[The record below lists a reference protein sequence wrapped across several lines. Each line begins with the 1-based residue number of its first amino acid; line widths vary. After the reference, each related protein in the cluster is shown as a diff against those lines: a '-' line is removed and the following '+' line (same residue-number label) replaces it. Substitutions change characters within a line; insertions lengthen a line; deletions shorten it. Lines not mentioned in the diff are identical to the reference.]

1 MEHLTSAE
9 IADRLET
16 TPGNVDVIFF
26 RAMRRLRESA
36 GAMSAERAFADFA
49 AAWERGEQPDP
60 AAAIAAA
67 AEGDREPLA
76 GMLAAYLAAH
86 PRVDITEEEVAAR
99 AADSRSEPPR
109 AWPELL
115 PALRA
120 RSGTTRGAL
129 VTRLAEA
136 LGHPEARAQVEE
148 HVHGLETGQLAAA
161 RVRPPV
167 VAALARILDVPE
179 AVLEPA
185 AADGATDV
193 RSEPRRG
200 VPPRSPR
207 HGAAAEVAERA
218 G

>member
-1 MEHLTSAE
+1 
-9 IADRLET
+9 
-16 TPGNVDVIFF
+16 
-26 RAMRRLRESA
+26 
-36 GAMSAERAFADFA
+36 MSAERAFADFA
-49 AAWERGEQPDP
+49 AAWERGEHPDP

-86 PRVDITEEEVAAR
+86 PRVDITEDEVAAR
-99 AADSRSEPPR
+99 SADSRSEPPR

-179 AVLEPA
+179 AVLEPGRRMVPPTFEA
-185 AADGATDV
+185 
-193 RSEPRRG
+193 SRG
-200 VPPRSPR
+200 VAFHRAAPAMAPPP
-207 HGAAAEVAERA
+207 EVAEGA
-218 G
+218 GDPARVAEIDDLFTSADG